1 MKRLLRSLLLGAI
14 LSALLCV
21 GVLAAD
27 SESVK
32 GGIYNISENT
42 DVTLTPK
49 DASGSSIPA
58 GTDTSISGDYYANA
72 VKFDVK
78 ADNLTENQQYLLLV
92 LKGGADGSAP
102 GVPTADNIAYI
113 DQAAATETGVSFTA
127 YPKELTKGKY
137 YVYLVGGGTAF
148 AQSQVASF
156 EYDKKYTL
164 GDVDEDGYW
173 TANDALYT
181 LQIAVNKVVL
191 KIDGIDTPVTDV
203 IRAAADTDKD
213 GYATANDALLI
224 LQKAVGKNVF

>member
-72 VKFDVK
+72 VKFEVK
-78 ADNLTENQQYLLLV
+78 AEKLAENQQYLLLV

-102 GVPTADNIAYI
+102 SVPTADNIAYI
-113 DQAAATETGVSFTA
+113 DQMAATETGVDFTA
-127 YPKELTKGKY
+127 YPKELTKGTY

-148 AQSQVASF
+148 SAATPDATFQ
-156 EYDKKYTL
+156 YDKKYKL
-164 GDVDEDGYW
+164 GDVDENNRI
-173 TANDALYT
+173 TTSDAVEILQSIVGKKT
-181 LQIAVNKVVL
+181 LTETQ
-191 KIDGIDTPVTDV
+191 
-203 IRAAADTDKD
+203 RFAADVD
-213 GYATANDALLI
+213 GNNSITAGDAVYI
-224 LQKAVGKNVF
+224 LQFIVGKSIPYDLSND

>member
-32 GGIYNISENT
+32 GGIYNITGS
-42 DVTLTPK
+42 VTLTPK

-72 VKFDVK
+72 VKFEVK
-78 ADNLTENQQYLLLV
+78 AEKLAENQQYLLLV
-92 LKGGADGSAP
+92 LKGE

-113 DQAAATETGVSFTA
+113 DQMAATETGVSFTA

-137 YVYLVGGGTAF
+137 YVYLVGGGMAF

>member
-21 GVLAAD
+21 GALAAD

-78 ADNLTENQQYLLLV
+78 AEKLAENQQYLLLV
-92 LKGGADGSAP
+92 LKGDASGTAP
-102 GVPTADNIAYI
+102 SVPMADNIAYI
-113 DQAAATETGVSFTA
+113 DQMAAQNGSVSFTA
-127 YPKELTKGKY
+127 YPKELTKGTY
-137 YVYLVGGGTAF
+137 HVYLVGAGKPF
-148 AQSQVASF
+148 AAENPAATFQ
-156 EYDKKYTL
+156 YDKKYKL
-164 GDVDEDGYW
+164 GDVDGNNNLSV
-173 TANDALYT
+173 NDALFVLQAIAHTRT
-181 LQIAVNKVVL
+181 LEGTAKL
-191 KIDGIDTPVTDV
+191 
-203 IRAAADTDKD
+203 AADADKN
-213 GYATANDALLI
+213 GNVSVNDALFI
-224 LQKAVGKNVF
+224 LQAIAHTRTLE

>member
-21 GVLAAD
+21 GALATE
-27 SESVK
+27 SEPVK
-32 GGIYNISENT
+32 GGIYNIKSSN
-42 DVTLTPK
+42 VTLTPNTEATK
-49 DASGSSIPA
+49 DTVD
-58 GTDTSISGDYYANA
+58 GTEYTDYYANA

-78 ADNLTENQQYLLLV
+78 AENLTKDQQYLLLV

-113 DQAAATETGVSFTA
+113 DQMAATETRVSFTA

-164 GDVDEDGYW
+164 GDVDEDG
-173 TANDALYT
+173 AIDSADAL
-181 LQIAVNKVVL
+181 
-191 KIDGIDTPVTDV
+191 
-203 IRAAADTDKD
+203 
-213 GYATANDALLI
+213 DALLFFVGSKTPTDIERLAADVNKDKSVDSYDALQI
-224 LQKAVGKNVF
+224 LRYFVGEIRSFD

>member
-1 MKRLLRSLLLGAI
+1 
-14 LSALLCV
+14 
-21 GVLAAD
+21 
-27 SESVK
+27 
-32 GGIYNISENT
+32 
-42 DVTLTPK
+42 
-49 DASGSSIPA
+49 
-58 GTDTSISGDYYANA
+58 
-72 VKFDVK
+72 
-78 ADNLTENQQYLLLV
+78 
-92 LKGGADGSAP
+92 
-102 GVPTADNIAYI
+102 
-113 DQAAATETGVSFTA
+113 
-127 YPKELTKGKY
+127 
-137 YVYLVGGGTAF
+137 VGGGTAF
-148 AQSQVASF
+148 ADSQVVSF

>member
-78 ADNLTENQQYLLLV
+78 AEKLAENQQYLLLV

-113 DQAAATETGVSFTA
+113 DQMAATTTGVDFTA

-148 AQSQVASF
+148 NSANPAATFQ
-156 EYDKKYTL
+156 YDKKYKL
-164 GDVDEDGYW
+164 GDVDENNRI
-173 TANDALYT
+173 TTSDAVEILQSIVGKKT
-181 LQIAVNKVVL
+181 LTETQ
-191 KIDGIDTPVTDV
+191 
-203 IRAAADTDKD
+203 RFAADVD
-213 GYATANDALLI
+213 GNNSITAGDAVYI
-224 LQKAVGKNVF
+224 LQFIVGKSIPYDLSND

>member
-27 SESVK
+27 SEPVK
-32 GGIYNISENT
+32 GGIYNIKSSN
-42 DVTLTPK
+42 VTLKPNTE
-49 DASGSSIPA
+49 AT
-58 GTDTSISGDYYANA
+58 TDTVDGTEYTDYYANA

-78 ADNLTENQQYLLLV
+78 AENLTENQQYLLLV

-113 DQAAATETGVSFTA
+113 DQMAAQNGSVSFTA
-127 YPKELTKGKY
+127 YPKELTKGTY
-137 YVYLVGGGTAF
+137 YVYLVGGGMAF

-164 GDVDEDGYW
+164 GDVNEDGMI
-173 TANDALYT
+173 NVLDAM
-181 LQIAVNKVVL
+181 
-191 KIDGIDTPVTDV
+191 DV
-203 IRAAADTDKD
+203 IYHIVGTKTLNETQMLAANVLRGGSDDTINVKD
-213 GYATANDALLI
+213 AMQIIYYI
-224 LQKAVGKNVF
+224 VGTITSFD

>member
-113 DQAAATETGVSFTA
+113 DQMAASETGVDFTA
-127 YPKELTKGKY
+127 YPKELTKGTY
-137 YVYLVGGGTAF
+137 HVYLVGGGTAF

-164 GDVDEDGYW
+164 GDVNDDG
-173 TANDALYT
+173 AIDSEDALMALEIFIET
-181 LQIAVNKVVL
+181 KIPTERERLAANVNRDETVDSV
-191 KIDGIDTPVTDV
+191 DG
-203 IRAAADTDKD
+203 
-213 GYATANDALLI
+213 LLI
-224 LQKAVGKNVF
+224 LKYFVEEISSFD

>member
-32 GGIYNISENT
+32 GGIYNITGS
-42 DVTLTPK
+42 VTLTPK

-92 LKGGADGSAP
+92 LKGE
-102 GVPTADNIAYI
+102 GVPTAENIAYI
-113 DQAAATETGVSFTA
+113 DQAAAQNGSVSFTA
-127 YPKELTKGKY
+127 YPSALTKGTY
-137 YVYLVGGGTAF
+137 HVYLVGAGKTF
-148 AQSQVASF
+148 AESKVASF
-156 EYDKKYTL
+156 KCDQKYTL
-164 GDVDEDGYW
+164 GDVNDDG
-173 TANDALYT
+173 AIDSEDALMA
-181 LQIAVNKVVL
+181 LQIFT
-191 KIDGIDTPVTDV
+191 KIITPTETQ
-203 IRAAADTDKD
+203 RLAADVNRDTTIDSE
-213 GYATANDALLI
+213 DALLI
-224 LQKAVGKNVF
+224 LRYFVKQITSFE

>member
-21 GVLAAD
+21 GALAAD

-32 GGIYNISENT
+32 GGIYNIKSSN
-42 DVTLTPK
+42 VTLKPNTE
-49 DASGSSIPA
+49 AT
-58 GTDTSISGDYYANA
+58 TDTVDGTEYTDYYANA
-72 VKFDVK
+72 VKFEVK
-78 ADNLTENQQYLLLV
+78 AENLTENQQYLLLV

-113 DQAAATETGVSFTA
+113 DQMAATETVVDFTA
-127 YPKELTKGKY
+127 YPKELTKGTY

-164 GDVDEDGYW
+164 GDVDDDTHI
-173 TANDALYT
+173 TANDALCALMMSVDKKPSSGGDWT
-181 LQIAVNKVVL
+181 EIQKL
-191 KIDGIDTPVTDV
+191 
-203 IRAAADTDKD
+203 AADVD
-213 GYATANDALLI
+213 GVAGVSANDALWI
-224 LQKAVGKNVF
+224 LEASVDKRVLN

>member
-21 GVLAAD
+21 GALAAD
-27 SESVK
+27 SEPVK
-32 GGIYNISENT
+32 GGIYNISVNT
-42 DVTLTPK
+42 NVTLKPNTE
-49 DASGSSIPA
+49 AT
-58 GTDTSISGDYYANA
+58 TDTVDGTEYTDYYANA

-113 DQAAATETGVSFTA
+113 DQMAATTTGVDFTA

-156 EYDKKYTL
+156 EYDRKYTL
-164 GDVDEDGYW
+164 GDVNEDGEIDSR
-173 TANDALYT
+173 DALRT
-181 LQIAVNKVVL
+181 LRGAAGIITLTPNQAKAADVNKDNE
-191 KIDGIDTPVTDV
+191 IDS
-203 IRAAADTDKD
+203 R
-213 GYATANDALLI
+213 DALRILRYVANLI
-224 LQKAVGKNVF
+224 TEF

>member
-21 GVLAAD
+21 GALAAD
-27 SESVK
+27 GEPVK
-32 GGIYNISENT
+32 GGIYNITGS
-42 DVTLTPK
+42 VTLTPK

-78 ADNLTENQQYLLLV
+78 AENLTENQQYLLLV

-102 GVPTADNIAYI
+102 GVPTAENIAYI
-113 DQAAATETGVSFTA
+113 DQMAATETGVDFTA
-127 YPKELTKGKY
+127 YPEELTKGKY

-164 GDVDEDGYW
+164 GDVNEDG
-173 TANDALYT
+173 AINSGDAMLVLQHSVRLFT
-181 LQIAVNKVVL
+181 LSARQQL
-191 KIDGIDTPVTDV
+191 
-203 IRAAADTDKD
+203 AADVNMNNKIES
-213 GYATANDALLI
+213 GDAMQI
-224 LQKAVGKNVF
+224 LQYSVHLIKEFKEAM